1 MNLVHTCTALL
12 WAVFDTYQRVSEES
26 DMRMRVKMGNLFGA
40 ISIAA
45 LVSSAGAAPGK
56 FEDAIKGYEKVPV
69 APGQAE
75 FYTLYTS
82 EKDAQVLA
90 ELPRNFEG
98 QRFYLVATVAAG
110 HPQAGVYSIWHDA
123 VGVPTKTVYWS
134 RRNDQLMLIEP
145 NIAVRSSGDQESK
158 AGVERVNTD
167 RVVLTVPI
175 IAMGPGGGPVID
187 LDRALLGNSGAFIG
201 GFLTRA
207 NTSLA
212 KITKAKAFP
221 NNIELGFELPRA
233 NGQFAQVRF
242 SLGMPE
248 KSKGFKPREAD
259 RRVGI
264 YYESFEDRAIN
275 DGGSQ
280 TVRYANR
287 WHIEKADARLKMSP
301 PREPIVYYIEHTT
314 PLRYRR
320 WVRDGILAWN
330 KAFEQVGILN
340 AIEVRQQ
347 DASTG
352 AHMDI
357 DPEDMRYS
365 FVRWTNAGM
374 GFAIGPVHAHPDT
387 GEIYEADIVMDEGF
401 IGSYA
406 NQYMQ
411 TELASNAM
419 SVISPE
425 LAGWLAEYPEWDP
438 RVILAAPGDRE
449 RVAMLTKAMV
459 EQPAHLDE
467 ILIDA
472 PETMSPM
479 VWEPHRTVH
488 HDHDHAGD
496 GSRAMCMMLPG
507 LSASVASARLAM
519 DINLGSLLEDKGD
532 DVTLLDGLPEDFV
545 GPLLRDVVMHE
556 VGHTMGMM
564 HNWKG
569 SALHSIAE
577 MNSDGF
583 NEPIQSTVMDYALS
597 NIIVE
602 DSENGLVQG
611 DYVPMDIGPYDMWA
625 IEWNYTFGDP
635 KEVAKKAAMP
645 EHAFIAEDG
654 AFSPDPQAKTWDLG
668 RNSIDFADQRIRF
681 INKARAELLDRVV
694 EDGESWQK
702 ARQVHQQLMGMQ
714 SGAVNMAMHWVGG
727 AHIKR
732 SMKGDPDAPAPV
744 TPVDVEQQR
753 RALQFIMDYA
763 FDSDSFGLDTETLK
777 YLQSDNWYDEGYT
790 TTHAWPIAQSVL
802 GIQSSALTGL
812 LNPTRLNW
820 VMDNELRIPEGEDA
834 LTVPEIFESI
844 REQVWDLPDIN
855 GTYTNRS
862 PLVSQLDRNLQSE
875 HLSRMIDL
883 ATGMRWPGASGRTIQ
898 ALARYELQQLL
909 AKSTLYAKAG
919 GIDTYSK
926 AHLRDVNERIERALE
941 ASYLRQD

>member
-1 MNLVHTCTALL
+1 M
-12 WAVFDTYQRVSEES
+12 S
-26 DMRMRVKMGNLFGA
+26 MRVKMGSLLGVV
-40 ISIAA
+40 SIAT
-45 LVSSAGAAPGK
+45 LIGSAGAAPGK
-56 FEDAIKGYEKVPV
+56 FEDAVKGYERVPV
-69 APGQAE
+69 APGQSE
-75 FYTLYTS
+75 FYTLYTR

-90 ELPRNFEG
+90 ELPKNFEG

-110 HPQAGVYSIWHDA
+110 HPQSGVYSIWHDA

-134 RRNDQLMLIEP
+134 KRNDQLMLIEP

-167 RVVLTVPI
+167 RVVLSVPI
-175 IAMGPGGGPVID
+175 VAMGPGGGPVID
-187 LDRALLGNSGAFIG
+187 LDRALLGNSGQFIG
-201 GFLTRA
+201 GFLNRA
-207 NTSLA
+207 NQGLA
-212 KITKAKAFP
+212 KLTKAKVFP
-221 NNIELGFELPRA
+221 NNVELGFELPRA
-233 NGQFAQVRF
+233 NGQFAQVRY

-248 KSKGFKPREAD
+248 KSKGFKPRVAD

-264 YYESFEDRAIN
+264 YFESYEDRAIN
-275 DGGSQ
+275 DGDSQ
-280 TVRYANR
+280 IVRYANR
-287 WHIEKADARLKMSP
+287 WHIEKADPSLKMSP

-347 DASTG
+347 DARSG

-374 GFAIGPVHAHPDT
+374 GFAIGPVHTHPDT

-406 NQYMQ
+406 NQYIQ

-438 RVILAAPGDRE
+438 RVILAEPGDRE
-449 RVAMLTKAMV
+449 RVAMLTKALI
-459 EQPAHLDE
+459 EQPDNLDE
-467 ILIDA
+467 MLADA
-472 PETMSPM
+472 PETLSPM
-479 VWEPHRTVH
+479 VWDVHRTVH
-488 HDHDHAGD
+488 HHDDHHAD
-496 GSRAMCMMLPG
+496 GSHAMCMMLPG
-507 LSASVASARLAM
+507 LSANIAAARLAM
-519 DINLGSLLEDKGD
+519 DINLGTMLKDKGD
-532 DVTLLDGLPEDFV
+532 DVTMLDGLPEDFV

-556 VGHTMGMM
+556 VGHTMGMT

-583 NEPIQSTVMDYALS
+583 DQPIQSTVMDYALT

-602 DSENGLVQG
+602 DPDNGLVQG
-611 DYVPMDIGPYDMWA
+611 PYVPMDIGPYDMWA

-635 KEVAKKAAMP
+635 EEVAKKAAMP
-645 EHAFIAEDG
+645 EHAYMAEDG

-668 RNSIDFADQRIRF
+668 RDSIDFAEQRIRF
-681 INKARAELLDRVV
+681 INKARAELLDTVV

-702 ARQVHQQLMGMQ
+702 ARQVHQQLLGIQ

-727 AHIKR
+727 AHITR
-732 SMKGDPDAPAPV
+732 SMKGDPDAVAPIR
-744 TPVDVEQQR
+744 PVDAEQQR
-753 RALQFIMDYA
+753 RALRFIAEHA
-763 FDSDSFGLDTETLK
+763 FNSDAYGLDTKTLA
-777 YLQSDNWYDEGYT
+777 YLQSDNWYDSGYGT
-790 TTHAWPIAQSVL
+790 AHAWPIAQSVL
-802 GIQSSALTGL
+802 GIQSSALTGIM
-812 LNPTRLNW
+812 NPTRLNW
-820 VMDNELRIPEGEDA
+820 VLDNELRTPEGEDA
-834 LTVPEIFESI
+834 LTVPEIFDTLHEAI
-844 REQVWDLPDIN
+844 WDLPDID
-855 GTYTNRS
+855 GEYTNRT
-862 PLVSQLDRNLQSE
+862 PLISQLDRNLQST

-883 ATGMRWPGASGRTIQ
+883 ATGMRWPGASGQTIQ
-898 ALARYELQQLL
+898 ALARQELQKIQ
-909 AKSTLYAKAG
+909 AKTTLYAKAKG
-919 GIDTYSK
+919 MDAYST
-926 AHLRDVNERIERALE
+926 AHLRDANERIERALE
-941 ASYLRQD
+941 AAYSRRD

>member
-1 MNLVHTCTALL
+1 MSKC
-12 WAVFDTYQRVSEES
+12 
-26 DMRMRVKMGNLFGA
+26 VKMGYLLGA
-40 ISIAA
+40 ATIAS
-45 LVSSAGAAPGK
+45 LTMSAGAAPGK
-56 FEDAIKGYEKVPV
+56 FEDAVKGYQKVQV
-69 APGQAE
+69 APGQGE
-75 FYTLYTS
+75 FYTLYTR

-98 QRFYLVATVAAG
+98 KRFYLVATVAAG
-110 HPQAGVYSIWHDA
+110 HPQAGVYSIWHNA

-158 AGVERVNTD
+158 AGVARVNTD

-175 IAMGPGGGPVID
+175 VAMGPGGGPVID
-187 LDRALLGNSGAFIG
+187 LDRALLGGSSQFIG
-201 GFLTRA
+201 NFLRGA

-221 NNIELGFELPRA
+221 NNVELGFELPRGG
-233 NGQFAQVRF
+233 GQFAQVRF

-248 KSKGFKPREAD
+248 KSRGFKPREAD

-264 YYESFEDRAIN
+264 YFESFDDRAIN

-280 TVRYANR
+280 VVRYANR
-287 WHIEKADARLKMSP
+287 WHIEKADPKLKMSP

-347 DASTG
+347 DARSG
-352 AHMDI
+352 AFMDI

-411 TELASNAM
+411 TELASHAM
-419 SVISPE
+419 SVLSPD

-438 RVILAAPGDRE
+438 RVILAEPGQRE
-449 RVAMLTKAMV
+449 RAAMLTKAMI
-459 EQPAHLDE
+459 EQPENLDE
-467 ILIDA
+467 LLTDA
-472 PETMSPM
+472 PETLSPM
-479 VWEPHRTVH
+479 VWEPHRTIH
-488 HDHDHAGD
+488 HEHDAGH
-496 GSRAMCMMLPG
+496 AMCMMLPG
-507 LSASVASARLAM
+507 LSSNVAAARLAFDM
-519 DINLGSLLEDKGD
+519 NLGAMLSDKGD
-532 DVTLLDGLPEDFV
+532 DQTLLDGLPEDFV
-545 GPLLRDVVMHE
+545 GPMLRDVVMHE
-556 VGHTMGMM
+556 VGHTMGLT

-583 NEPIQSTVMDYALS
+583 DEPIQSTVMDYALT

-602 DSENGLVQG
+602 DESRGMVQG
-611 DYVPMDIGPYDMWA
+611 NYVPNDIGPYDMWA

-645 EHAFIAEDG
+645 EHAYMAEDG

-668 RNSIDFADQRIRF
+668 RDSIDFAEERIRF
-681 INKARAELLDRVV
+681 VDKARAELLTEVV
-694 EDGESWQK
+694 EDGETWQK
-702 ARQVHQQLMGMQ
+702 ARQVHQQLLGMQ
-714 SGAVNMAMHWVGG
+714 SGAISMAMHWVGG
-727 AHIKR
+727 SHIQR
-732 SMKGDPDAPAPV
+732 SMKGDPDAPAPIR
-744 TPVDVEQQR
+744 PVDADQQR
-753 RALQFIMDYA
+753 RALSFIVDHA
-763 FDSDSFGLDTETLK
+763 FDSDAFGLDTETLS
-777 YLQSDNWYDEGYT
+777 YLQSDNWYDEGYST
-790 TTHAWPIAQSVL
+790 AHAWPVAQSVL
-802 GIQSSALTGL
+802 GIQSSAMTGL
-812 LNPTRLNW
+812 MNPQRLTW
-820 VMDNELRIPEGEDA
+820 IMDNELRTPADQDA
-834 LTVPEIFESI
+834 LTVPEIFEALRESI
-844 REQVWDLPDIN
+844 WDLPDID
-855 GTYTNRS
+855 GSYTNRQ
-862 PLVSQLDRNLQSE
+862 PLVGQLERNLQME

-898 ALARYELQQLL
+898 SLARQELQTIR
-909 AKSTLYAKAG
+909 AKTTLYAKAK
-919 GIDTYSK
+919 GIDAYSA
-926 AHLRDVNERIERALE
+926 AHLRDANERIERALE
-941 ASYLRQD
+941 ASYMRRD

>member
-1 MNLVHTCTALL
+1 MSKC
-12 WAVFDTYQRVSEES
+12 
-26 DMRMRVKMGNLFGA
+26 VKMGYLLGA
-40 ISIAA
+40 ATIAS
-45 LVSSAGAAPGK
+45 LTMSAGAAPGK
-56 FEDAIKGYEKVPV
+56 FEDAVKGYQKVQV
-69 APGQAE
+69 APGQGE
-75 FYTLYTS
+75 FYTLYTR

-98 QRFYLVATVAAG
+98 KRFYLVATVAAG
-110 HPQAGVYSIWHDA
+110 HPQAGVYSIWHNA

-158 AGVERVNTD
+158 AGVARVNTD

-175 IAMGPGGGPVID
+175 VAMGPGGGPVID
-187 LDRALLGNSGAFIG
+187 LDRALLGGSSQFIG
-201 GFLTRA
+201 NFLRGA

-221 NNIELGFELPRA
+221 NNVELGFELPRGG
-233 NGQFAQVRF
+233 GQFAQVRF

-248 KSKGFKPREAD
+248 KSRGFKPREAD

-264 YYESFEDRAIN
+264 YFESFDDRAIN

-280 TVRYANR
+280 VVRYANR
-287 WHIEKADARLKMSP
+287 WHIEKADPKLKMSP

-347 DASTG
+347 DARSG
-352 AHMDI
+352 AFMDI

-411 TELASNAM
+411 TELASHAM
-419 SVISPE
+419 SVLSPD

-438 RVILAAPGDRE
+438 RVILAEPGQRE
-449 RVAMLTKAMV
+449 RAAMLTKAMI
-459 EQPAHLDE
+459 EQPENLDE
-467 ILIDA
+467 LLTDA
-472 PETMSPM
+472 PETLSPM
-479 VWEPHRTVH
+479 VWEPHRTIH
-488 HDHDHAGD
+488 HEHDAGH
-496 GSRAMCMMLPG
+496 AMCMMLPG
-507 LSASVASARLAM
+507 LSSNVAAARLAFDM
-519 DINLGSLLEDKGD
+519 NLGAMLSDKGD
-532 DVTLLDGLPEDFV
+532 DQTLLDGLPEDFV
-545 GPLLRDVVMHE
+545 GPMLRDVVMHE
-556 VGHTMGMM
+556 VGHTMGLT

-583 NEPIQSTVMDYALS
+583 DEPIQSTVMDYALT

-602 DSENGLVQG
+602 DESRGMVQG
-611 DYVPMDIGPYDMWA
+611 NYVPNDIGPYDMWA

-645 EHAFIAEDG
+645 EHAYMAEDG

-668 RNSIDFADQRIRF
+668 RDSIDFAEERIRF
-681 INKARAELLDRVV
+681 VDKARAELLTEVV
-694 EDGESWQK
+694 EDGETWQK
-702 ARQVHQQLMGMQ
+702 ARQVHQQLLGMQ
-714 SGAVNMAMHWVGG
+714 SGAISMAMHWVGG
-727 AHIKR
+727 SHIQR
-732 SMKGDPDAPAPV
+732 SMKGDPDAPAPIR
-744 TPVDVEQQR
+744 PVDADQQR
-753 RALQFIMDYA
+753 RALSFIVDHA
-763 FDSDSFGLDTETLK
+763 FDSDAFGLDTETLS
-777 YLQSDNWYDEGYT
+777 YLQRDNWYDEGYST
-790 TTHAWPIAQSVL
+790 AHAWPVAQSVL
-802 GIQSSALTGL
+802 GIQSSAMTGL
-812 LNPTRLNW
+812 MNPQRLTW
-820 VMDNELRIPEGEDA
+820 IMDNELRTPADQDA
-834 LTVPEIFESI
+834 LTVPEIFEALRESI
-844 REQVWDLPDIN
+844 WDLPDID
-855 GTYTNRS
+855 GSYTNRQ
-862 PLVSQLDRNLQSE
+862 PLVGQLERNLQME

-898 ALARYELQQLL
+898 SLARQELQTIR
-909 AKSTLYAKAG
+909 AKTTLYAKAK
-919 GIDTYSK
+919 GIDAYSA
-926 AHLRDVNERIERALE
+926 AHLRDANERIERALE
-941 ASYLRQD
+941 ASYMRRD